1 MNNCEI
7 KSPPVFSQEIPKWD
21 RNTYAD
27 GNAMGAV
34 VEQLFN
40 NTVYN
45 KEELKEKVDTEGGDI
60 SETQVSVLDES
71 TEAFPVP
78 MSGDKAKG
86 LWGKLKKWQQDCLAK
101 FGNYVLTSMITNQHV
116 NSTSNIPSS
125 ALVYLMQQGVTQLNR
140 DLSYRLHVDEIRIS
154 THVNRVTGVFTGEQ
168 FQEIQVTQKG
178 WGIVFTCVW
187 SSGNG
192 GDINLFAI
200 EPYHHTGID
209 MHAAGPLYSS
219 VASANPNKFR
229 GLEHVSP
236 IYVHGDNAVLRY
248 RLYTSAPGN
257 YNFSSVIL
265 RLKY

>member
-140 DLSYRLHVDEIRIS
+140 DLRSIITYTNFRTTVNIPTNMERDTVVNFTVPSGYEALCLRNIDTSIHPMLPISSIIISENSVSIGLVNLSGSTITDIELTGTVVLIR
-154 THVNRVTGVFTGEQ
+154 
-168 FQEIQVTQKG
+168 K
-178 WGIVFTCVW
+178 
-187 SSGNG
+187 
-192 GDINLFAI
+192 
-200 EPYHHTGID
+200 HT
-209 MHAAGPLYSS
+209 
-219 VASANPNKFR
+219 
-229 GLEHVSP
+229 
-236 IYVHGDNAVLRY
+236 
-248 RLYTSAPGN
+248 
-257 YNFSSVIL
+257 
-265 RLKY
+265 

>member
-140 DLSYRLHVDEIRIS
+140 DLADAKSNIQRRYPLDLLYPFSAACQFDSNGECPITLTRPLAHDFLLFLVAGTLDISLKNSTVQSTIEQNRCATALAGHRAAILFNGKLSEEII
-154 THVNRVTGVFTGEQ
+154 
-168 FQEIQVTQKG
+168 
-178 WGIVFTCVW
+178 
-187 SSGNG
+187 
-192 GDINLFAI
+192 
-200 EPYHHTGID
+200 
-209 MHAAGPLYSS
+209 MM
-219 VASANPNKFR
+219 
-229 GLEHVSP
+229 
-236 IYVHGDNAVLRY
+236 
-248 RLYTSAPGN
+248 
-257 YNFSSVIL
+257 
-265 RLKY
+265 

>member
-7 KSPPVFSQEIPKWD
+7 KTPPVFSQEIPKWD

-60 SETQVSVLDES
+60 SETQVSVIDES
-71 TEAFPVP
+71 TETFPVP

-125 ALVYLMQQGVTQLNR
+125 ALVYLMQKGITQLNS
-140 DLSYRLHVDEIRIS
+140 DLGTWKVQAPRSGICNLNTNAWLTADSTVTWIVVNGICHLHYVLTVKAASAGAELA
-154 THVNRVTGVFTGEQ
+154 TGMPAPAQFVHHVANEWVLTGQTG
-168 FQEIQVTQKG
+168 
-178 WGIVFTCVW
+178 
-187 SSGNG
+187 SGKACKLMIDG
-192 GDINLFAI
+192 SRMSGDIW
-200 EPYHHTGID
+200 TGTY
-209 MHAAGPLYSS
+209 AGTICYA
-219 VASANPNKFR
+219 VA
-229 GLEHVSP
+229 
-236 IYVHGDNAVLRY
+236 
-248 RLYTSAPGN
+248 
-257 YNFSSVIL
+257 
-265 RLKY
+265 

>member
-140 DLSYRLHVDEIRIS
+140 DLEAVNEKTSKISAFNQIGVINAFNNASLGISFSFSYLGS
-154 THVNRVTGVFTGEQ
+154 NRSIPIIAT
-168 FQEIQVTQKG
+168 
-178 WGIVFTCVW
+178 
-187 SSGNG
+187 SGNDIFNVVCSG
-192 GDINLFAI
+192 FDTSNQRITNLSIDYRNAPWRLMVEFYIDGKIYTKYINL
-200 EPYHHTGID
+200 TD
-209 MHAAGPLYSS
+209 L
-219 VASANPNKFR
+219 
-229 GLEHVSP
+229 
-236 IYVHGDNAVLRY
+236 
-248 RLYTSAPGN
+248 
-257 YNFSSVIL
+257 
-265 RLKY
+265 

>member
-140 DLSYRLHVDEIRIS
+140 D
-154 THVNRVTGVFTGEQ
+154 
-168 FQEIQVTQKG
+168 
-178 WGIVFTCVW
+178 
-187 SSGNG
+187 
-192 GDINLFAI
+192 
-200 EPYHHTGID
+200 
-209 MHAAGPLYSS
+209 
-219 VASANPNKFR
+219 
-229 GLEHVSP
+229 
-236 IYVHGDNAVLRY
+236 
-248 RLYTSAPGN
+248 
-257 YNFSSVIL
+257 
-265 RLKY
+265 

>member
-140 DLSYRLHVDEIRIS
+140 DLADAKSNIQRRYPLDLLYPFSAACQFDSNGECPITLTRPLAHDFLLFLVAGTLDISLKNSTVQSTILVCPDVAGQRIW
-154 THVNRVTGVFTGEQ
+154 V
-168 FQEIQVTQKG
+168 
-178 WGIVFTCVW
+178 
-187 SSGNG
+187 SGL
-192 GDINLFAI
+192 IFCA
-200 EPYHHTGID
+200 Y
-209 MHAAGPLYSS
+209 
-219 VASANPNKFR
+219 
-229 GLEHVSP
+229 
-236 IYVHGDNAVLRY
+236 
-248 RLYTSAPGN
+248 
-257 YNFSSVIL
+257 
-265 RLKY
+265 

>member
-7 KSPPVFSQEIPKWD
+7 KTPRVFSQEIPKWD

-60 SETQVSVLDES
+60 SETQVSVIDES
-71 TEAFPVP
+71 TETFPVP

-125 ALVYLMQQGVTQLNR
+125 ALVYLMQQGITQLNR
-140 DLSYRLHVDEIRIS
+140 DLATKNPLINVVYEHSITYRLD
-154 THVNRVTGVFTGEQ
+154 VN
-168 FQEIQVTQKG
+168 
-178 WGIVFTCVW
+178 VW
-187 SSGNG
+187 SR
-192 GDINLFAI
+192 
-200 EPYHHTGID
+200 
-209 MHAAGPLYSS
+209 PL
-219 VASANPNKFR
+219 
-229 GLEHVSP
+229 P
-236 IYVHGDNAVLRY
+236 IYVADGGFYMIHCTLRGPSAGLQIIVDNTDAWSGDRGSGSGQRFVNACCMQWLAAG
-248 RLYTSAPGN
+248 TN
-257 YNFSSVIL
+257 INFGFYSDTASDVYAIA
-265 RLKY
+265 RIHKIR

>member
-140 DLSYRLHVDEIRIS
+140 DLRSIITYTNFRTTVNIPTNMERDTVVNFTVPSGYETLCLRNIDTSIHPMLPISSIIISENSISIGLVNLSGEEITNIEL
-154 THVNRVTGVFTGEQ
+154 TGT
-168 FQEIQVTQKG
+168 
-178 WGIVFTCVW
+178 
-187 SSGNG
+187 
-192 GDINLFAI
+192 
-200 EPYHHTGID
+200 
-209 MHAAGPLYSS
+209 
-219 VASANPNKFR
+219 
-229 GLEHVSP
+229 
-236 IYVHGDNAVLRY
+236 
-248 RLYTSAPGN
+248 
-257 YNFSSVIL
+257 VIL
-265 RLKY
+265 IRKLT

>member
-140 DLSYRLHVDEIRIS
+140 DLRSIITYTNFRTTVNIPTNMERDTVVNFTVPSGYETLCLRNIDTSIHPMLPISSIIISENSVSIGLVNLSGKEITNIEL
-154 THVNRVTGVFTGEQ
+154 TGT
-168 FQEIQVTQKG
+168 
-178 WGIVFTCVW
+178 
-187 SSGNG
+187 
-192 GDINLFAI
+192 
-200 EPYHHTGID
+200 
-209 MHAAGPLYSS
+209 
-219 VASANPNKFR
+219 
-229 GLEHVSP
+229 
-236 IYVHGDNAVLRY
+236 
-248 RLYTSAPGN
+248 
-257 YNFSSVIL
+257 VIL
-265 RLKY
+265 IKKLT

>member
-140 DLSYRLHVDEIRIS
+140 DLGTWKVQAPRSGTCSLNTNAWLTANSTVTWIVVNGICHLHYVL
-154 THVNRVTGVFTGEQ
+154 TVFLNQ
-168 FQEIQVTQKG
+168 I
-178 WGIVFTCVW
+178 
-187 SSGNG
+187 
-192 GDINLFAI
+192 
-200 EPYHHTGID
+200 
-209 MHAAGPLYSS
+209 
-219 VASANPNKFR
+219 
-229 GLEHVSP
+229 
-236 IYVHGDNAVLRY
+236 
-248 RLYTSAPGN
+248 
-257 YNFSSVIL
+257 
-265 RLKY
+265 

>member
-140 DLSYRLHVDEIRIS
+140 DIGVLNTKQVETANAINGKLSKSNNI
-154 THVNRVTGVFTGEQ
+154 THLSWDSKYNIPVLTVNNQNKLMPVTLDVTKQ
-168 FQEIQVTQKG
+168 FITQI
-178 WGIVFTCVW
+178 GIAYTDRW
-187 SSGNG
+187 
-192 GDINLFAI
+192 
-200 EPYHHTGID
+200 
-209 MHAAGPLYSS
+209 
-219 VASANPNKFR
+219 
-229 GLEHVSP
+229 
-236 IYVHGDNAVLRY
+236 VLRI
-248 RLYTSAPGN
+248 N
-257 YNFSSVIL
+257 YWYNGAEHHATINVDHSD
-265 RLKY
+265 

>member
-101 FGNYVLTSMITNQHV
+101 FGERLPGETIPAESWNELTYTIEHESIKKG
-116 NSTSNIPSS
+116 STVYIGYTFESIP
-125 ALVYLMQQGVTQLNR
+125 AAQKARIRGKTEQGKLILVAAKAPST
-140 DLSYRLHVDEIRIS
+140 DIEIEEIR
-154 THVNRVTGVFTGEQ
+154 
-168 FQEIQVTQKG
+168 
-178 WGIVFTCVW
+178 
-187 SSGNG
+187 
-192 GDINLFAI
+192 
-200 EPYHHTGID
+200 
-209 MHAAGPLYSS
+209 
-219 VASANPNKFR
+219 
-229 GLEHVSP
+229 
-236 IYVHGDNAVLRY
+236 VL
-248 RLYTSAPGN
+248 N
-257 YNFSSVIL
+257 E
-265 RLKY
+265 

>member
-140 DLSYRLHVDEIRIS
+140 D
-154 THVNRVTGVFTGEQ
+154 FT
-168 FQEIQVTQKG
+168 VTQADVRTLNNKI
-178 WGIVFTCVW
+178 IVNKIQTNESCPNACILYYNN
-187 SSGNG
+187 NG
-192 GDINLFAI
+192 TDEAHFRLDIDVNTSYGLLLTKVGLRIFKVENGVSTYMKDIALF
-200 EPYHHTGID
+200 
-209 MHAAGPLYSS
+209 
-219 VASANPNKFR
+219 N
-229 GLEHVSP
+229 
-236 IYVHGDNAVLRY
+236 
-248 RLYTSAPGN
+248 
-257 YNFSSVIL
+257 
-265 RLKY
+265 

>member
-140 DLSYRLHVDEIRIS
+140 DIAALNTKHEINISPTLLMYTDLSISDAIKTWFASELMPNNICLRLINHNI
-154 THVNRVTGVFTGEQ
+154 
-168 FQEIQVTQKG
+168 
-178 WGIVFTCVW
+178 GIALVIAYKV
-187 SSGNG
+187 SH
-192 GDINLFAI
+192 
-200 EPYHHTGID
+200 YHGAVIYFGYGID
-209 MHAAGPLYSS
+209 GIKLIRHTNGAWS
-219 VASANPNKFR
+219 
-229 GLEHVSP
+229 
-236 IYVHGDNAVLRY
+236 
-248 RLYTSAPGN
+248 
-257 YNFSSVIL
+257 
-265 RLKY
+265 

>member
-140 DLSYRLHVDEIRIS
+140 DKNPKVELIASYNNDIVVS
-154 THVNRVTGVFTGEQ
+154 PATWVTAFNHQLPAGLY
-168 FQEIQVTQKG
+168 IIKH
-178 WGIVFTCVW
+178 
-187 SSGNG
+187 SA
-192 GDINLFAI
+192 FAI
-200 EPYHHTGID
+200 YGVNGLSISMD
-209 MHAAGPLYSS
+209 AAGSHEQQTDRSMPDNKGVRGVIGTNIYYFSS
-219 VASANPNKFR
+219 PGAYI
-229 GLEHVSP
+229 GQ
-236 IYVHGDNAVLRY
+236 IYVDHSTTATVKNNLK
-248 RLYTSAPGN
+248 
-257 YNFSSVIL
+257 IL
-265 RLKY
+265 KLL

>member
-78 MSGDKAKG
+78 MSGDKAQG

-140 DLSYRLHVDEIRIS
+140 DLRSIITYTNFRTTVNIPTNMERDTVVNFTVPSGYETLCLRNIDTSIHPMLPISSIIISENSVSIGLVNLSGKEITNIEL
-154 THVNRVTGVFTGEQ
+154 TGT
-168 FQEIQVTQKG
+168 
-178 WGIVFTCVW
+178 
-187 SSGNG
+187 
-192 GDINLFAI
+192 
-200 EPYHHTGID
+200 
-209 MHAAGPLYSS
+209 
-219 VASANPNKFR
+219 
-229 GLEHVSP
+229 
-236 IYVHGDNAVLRY
+236 
-248 RLYTSAPGN
+248 
-257 YNFSSVIL
+257 VIL
-265 RLKY
+265 IKKLT